1 MTSTQ
6 ANVSRANMFHLAHT
20 YKMYRE
26 VYIMQSCL
34 IIAFLVSY
42 IIQGLGIRPGVSELS
57 MKTQSFD

>member
-6 ANVSRANMFHLAHT
+6 ANVSCTNMFNLAHT

-42 IIQGLGIRPGVSELS
+42 IIQGLGIRPGVSELV
-57 MKTQSFD
+57 MKTRLFD